1 MSTRA
6 SLGAAIA
13 SPDGWFSGWRSQLAP
28 QHDCDD
34 ITCVTVPSF
43 HPAPEFAQVY
53 DTARAARK
61 AVERIERRSL
71 ERIAVVELTE
81 VP

>member
-1 MSTRA
+1 MSR
-6 SLGAAIA
+6 SCVGAVIA

-34 ITCVTVPSF
+34 TTCVTVPSF
-43 HPAPEFAQVY
+43 HADPEFAQVY
-53 DTARAARK
+53 ETARAAIK
-61 AVERIERRSL
+61 AAKRIEWCSL

-81 VP
+81 VV